1 MEVIIRM
8 KLHVCMA
15 GLKIMKQNIR
25 KQIRNT
31 VRSEAIAVILFKQRQ
46 HLDVNGNGNVNLNT
60 LEVFI

>member
-1 MEVIIRM
+1 
-8 KLHVCMA
+8 MA

-46 HLDVNGNGNVNLNT
+46 HLDVNGNGNINLNT

>member
-1 MEVIIRM
+1 M

-46 HLDVNGNGNVNLNT
+46 HLDVNGNGNINLNT

>member
-1 MEVIIRM
+1 M